1 MRSLSNDEEGRLVYL
16 AKSFFKIVKK
26 NEGVM
31 MGEDFRQESMVKRTL
46 FTTPYCRS
54 CYRFSYY
61 EISNKFEIGGSEK
74 KRETGAI
81 SRSNFPNINKL
92 STRLSLLR

>member
-1 MRSLSNDEEGRLVYL
+1 VGSLSNDEEGRLVYL

-46 FTTPYCRS
+46 FTNS
-54 CYRFSYY
+54 F
-61 EISNKFEIGGSEK
+61 IKF
-74 KRETGAI
+74 
-81 SRSNFPNINKL
+81 L
-92 STRLSLLR
+92 SVHTLASLTLV